1 MGSMVVPIRAD
12 QLLPHFLL
20 EPFDTLTSQYRHI
33 GHVHEE
39 IYFGKIIFNKNLQL
53 CELRQFLCIVF
64 NMGSMVVPIRAD
76 QLLPHFLL
84 EPFDTLT
91 SQYRHIGH
99 VHEEIYYAK

>member
-12 QLLPHFLL
+12 QLLPQFLL
-20 EPFDTLTSQYRHI
+20 EPFDTLSPQYRHI
-33 GHVHEE
+33 GHVHKV
-39 IYFGKIIFNKNLQL
+39 ILFWKNNFLTNLHL

-76 QLLPHFLL
+76 QLLPQFLL
-84 EPFDTLT
+84 EQFDTLT

-99 VHEEIYYAK
+99 VHEEILF